1 MADDGENM
9 TIDCFD
15 QNREYKGL
23 VQILKE
29 LELIAQDTKDNDLS
43 LTQLR
48 NILSTHKAFDDN
60 TRLEQLR

>member
-1 MADDGENM
+1 MGDECGENM

-29 LELIAQDTKDNDLS
+29 LELISQDTKDNNLS
-43 LTQLR
+43 LTQLIKHFF
-48 NILSTHKAFDDN
+48 NSQSI
-60 TRLEQLR
+60 